1 MTGRRDRIFRPHTM
15 QGKVITNKMTGTG
28 MGSVLLDKGGAGSGS
43 SYYSMDD
50 YLATTGGR
58 VRPMGGAMRPR
69 PVGLGIGGAIEDK
82 LQKLS
87 VRPAEAPRR
96 KAQNIKFSI

>member
-58 VRPMGGAMRPR
+58 VRGGAMRPR